1 MVVCGSNTHLQIIIL
16 IKEGEIFNHISTQS
30 LLKIIEYLIGFAP
43 LEFSVV
49 LARKIVKKEEWV
61 RVKVIERREM
71 KDDGKREK

>member
-61 RVKVIERREM
+61 RVKVNNCPN
-71 KDDGKREK
+71 KQN